1 MTFQSKGVFTWVLL
15 FALGLIWGSSFI
27 LMKQGL
33 QVFSPIQIACL
44 RIFISSLA
52 LLPLVVYHINQIPW
66 KRWWMFL
73 LAGFL
78 GNGIPAF
85 MFPIAQT
92 RLDSSLVGMLNSIMP
107 LFTLFVGISFWGLK
121 STKKVLIGLG
131 VGFLGVFLL
140 LFHKMGNSEDLS
152 YAGFVFIASA
162 CYALNTNFIKS
173 YLSDLDPILL
183 TSVSFLFLCLPS
195 GAALYS
201 TGILNMVEQ
210 PKFWSALGLISILA
224 ILGTAFA
231 VVIFNYLVKVRNA
244 LFAASVT
251 YIVPVFAI
259 LWGLFFNETMVLTQ
273 LLGMAF
279 VLGGVYIVNK
289 K

>member
-1 MTFQSKGVFTWVLL
+1 
-15 FALGLIWGSSFI
+15 
-27 LMKQGL
+27 
-33 QVFSPIQIACL
+33 
-44 RIFISSLA
+44 
-52 LLPLVVYHINQIPW
+52 
-66 KRWWMFL
+66 
-73 LAGFL
+73 
-78 GNGIPAF
+78 
-85 MFPIAQT
+85 
-92 RLDSSLVGMLNSIMP
+92 
-107 LFTLFVGISFWGLK
+107 
-121 STKKVLIGLG
+121 
-131 VGFLGVFLL
+131 
-140 LFHKMGNSEDLS
+140 
-152 YAGFVFIASA
+152 
-162 CYALNTNFIKS
+162 
-173 YLSDLDPILL
+173 
-183 TSVSFLFLCLPS
+183 
-195 GAALYS
+195 
-201 TGILNMVEQ
+201 MVEQ